1 MANYQ
6 QRLPLRGG
14 SPTLKELRARQF
26 QPSPPSTQP
35 PVSKAPGV
43 NPQQLPLNLQE
54 PAAVAP
60 SRATPADPSYGR
72 SALPVAQVE
81 QLQQGIQQQKAAA
94 NQAAADANIA
104 RRFQQFNER
113 QVGKVVASNQGAL
126 MRTAGGL
133 AAAVPIAIGA
143 YDTAKSVGQKLDGG
157 SGFFGALG
165 TTLSDNINNSLRR
178 SFTGTVGQTPEALLG
193 AYRKGGETQAPPHRV
208 EASLQTPPLGAAGS
222 TSAPIT
228 PAPAAPAPAAVP
240 QTPEQVFAD
249 LQQQRGFSPLGGVD
263 PNATHSPTLFQ
274 RTDALRTRPGSAN
287 PNDVQALQDY
297 RQAGFDTAKQ
307 EVIAAQDALLLN
319 PKDPKAQQR
328 LAQAEAGF
336 AESRQALMAAQ
347 GPLERRQYAGPG
359 GSASGVVAQGTP
371 RGGFVGAAT
380 DAEAARNLQARFEQ
394 DAAASQIAAGF
405 DRETERLRDARAEKM
420 GISRAKLDASE
431 GRSNPLTDLF
441 APQGQPAQTEAF
453 SQPGDGFGDAAM
465 RRSVLERRMADTRTS
480 GSERRAAAEA
490 YKGFL
495 SPAHG
500 TGSGGP
506 ANGHSPD
513 LFTMV
518 DKLRDNQRAD
528 QNLALQGQQLQEARR
543 SNAFNQALNATKE
556 DRAAREQ
563 FRVQGKEAEQAV
575 VKDRTQF
582 IKDFTDPKTKRGP
595 DMGALDVLGTQLA
608 RSPSLQRADP
618 AMAARFLDGSARYED
633 LVKVRQMQRIYE
645 ESRPGLSTLYL
656 GSPAS
661 ADEIVQRYFQLN
673 APQL

>member
-14 SPTLKELRARQF
+14 SPTLKELRARQL

-43 NPQQLPLNLQE
+43 NPQQLTLK
-54 PAAVAP
+54 
-60 SRATPADPSYGR
+60 
-72 SALPVAQVE
+72 LPE
-81 QLQQGIQQQKAAA
+81 
-94 NQAAADANIA
+94 
-104 RRFQQFNER
+104 
-113 QVGKVVASNQGAL
+113 
-126 MRTAGGL
+126 
-133 AAAVPIAIGA
+133 
-143 YDTAKSVGQKLDGG
+143 
-157 SGFFGALG
+157 
-165 TTLSDNINNSLRR
+165 
-178 SFTGTVGQTPEALLG
+178 
-193 AYRKGGETQAPPHRV
+193 
-208 EASLQTPPLGAAGS
+208 
-222 TSAPIT
+222 
-228 PAPAAPAPAAVP
+228 PAPAPATPPATPVPPQTGGGVRQFAGKALQFAGKAAPYVTGALVAADVVRRARTDDPRGVQRADVLANFDTRGLGPADAFLFAPKTPASEVDPRVAIHKTMQEALAKRMAERAGKPVEPDPYGLRPDRLQPSALAHPTTPGPAADPAADPEPAPAPDPAAVP
-240 QTPEQVFAD
+240 QKTPEQVFAD

-263 PNATHSPTLFQ
+263 PNATHSPALFQ
-274 RTDALRTRPGSAN
+274 RTDAIRTRPGGAN
-287 PNDVQALQDY
+287 PKDVQALQDY
-297 RQAGFDTAKQ
+297 RQAGFDTAQQ

-336 AESRQALMAAQ
+336 AEGRQALMAAQ
-347 GPLERRQYAGPG
+347 GPLERRQYAVPG
-359 GSASGVVAQGTP
+359 GSASGVTSVNTP

-380 DAEAARNLQARFEQ
+380 DTEAARNLQARFEQ
-394 DAAASQIAAGF
+394 DAAASQIAAGY
-405 DRETERLRDARAEKM
+405 DRQTERLRDARAEKM

-431 GRSNPLTDLF
+431 GRSNPLTSLF
-441 APQGQPAQTEAF
+441 APQQQQAAPEAF

-465 RRSVLERRMADTRTS
+465 RRSALERQMADTRTS

-528 QNLALQGQQLQEARR
+528 QNLALQGQQLQETRR

-595 DMGALDVLGTQLA
+595 DMGALDVLGAQLA

-633 LVKVRQMQRIYE
+633 LVKARQMQRIYE

>member
-1 MANYQ
+1 MATYQ

-14 SPTLKELRARQF
+14 SPTLKELRARQL
-26 QPSPPSTQP
+26 QPSPPSMQP

-43 NPQQLPLNLQE
+43 NPQQLPLELPE
-54 PAAVAP
+54 PAAAAP
-60 SRATPADPSYGR
+60 ALNGATPVPPQTGGGMRQFAGKALQFAGKAAPYVTGALVAADVVRRARTDDPRGVQRADVLANLDTRGLGPADAFLFAPKTPASEADPRVAIHKTTQEALAKRTAERAGKPVEPDPYGLR
-72 SALPVAQVE
+72 PDRLQPSALAHPMA
-81 QLQQGIQQQKAAA
+81 
-94 NQAAADANIA
+94 
-104 RRFQQFNER
+104 
-113 QVGKVVASNQGAL
+113 
-126 MRTAGGL
+126 
-133 AAAVPIAIGA
+133 
-143 YDTAKSVGQKLDGG
+143 SVGD
-157 SGFFGALG
+157 
-165 TTLSDNINNSLRR
+165 
-178 SFTGTVGQTPEALLG
+178 
-193 AYRKGGETQAPPHRV
+193 
-208 EASLQTPPLGAAGS
+208 AGS
-222 TSAPIT
+222 TPPAPV
-228 PAPAAPAPAAVP
+228 PAAPAPAAVP
-240 QTPEQVFAD
+240 QTPEQVFSD
-249 LQQQRGFSPLGGVD
+249 LQRQRGFSPLGGVD
-263 PNATHSPTLFQ
+263 PNATNPPTLFQ
-274 RTDALRTRPGSAN
+274 RTDAIRTRPGGAN

-297 RQAGFDTAKQ
+297 RQAGFG
-307 EVIAAQDALLLN
+307 AAQQGVAAAREALRRN
-319 PKDPKAQQR
+319 PNDSQARQQLTRAEADFTGAQQA
-328 LAQAEAGF
+328 LT
-336 AESRQALMAAQ
+336 ESQ

-359 GSASGVVAQGTP
+359 GSVSGVVAQGQQ

-394 DAAASQIAAGF
+394 DAAASQVAAGF

-431 GRSNPLTDLF
+431 GRSNPLTSLF
-441 APQGQPAQTEAF
+441 SAQGQPQQATPEAF

-528 QNLALQGQQLQEARR
+528 QNLALQGQQLQETRR
-543 SNAFNQALNATKE
+543 SNAFNQDLNAAKE
-556 DRAAREQ
+556 ARAAREQ

-608 RSPSLQRADP
+608 RSPSLQQADS
-618 AMAARFLDGSARYED
+618 AMAARLLDGSARYED

>member
-1 MANYQ
+1 M
-6 QRLPLRGG
+6 
-14 SPTLKELRARQF
+14 
-26 QPSPPSTQP
+26 
-35 PVSKAPGV
+35 
-43 NPQQLPLNLQE
+43 
-54 PAAVAP
+54 
-60 SRATPADPSYGR
+60 
-72 SALPVAQVE
+72 
-81 QLQQGIQQQKAAA
+81 
-94 NQAAADANIA
+94 
-104 RRFQQFNER
+104 
-113 QVGKVVASNQGAL
+113 
-126 MRTAGGL
+126 
-133 AAAVPIAIGA
+133 
-143 YDTAKSVGQKLDGG
+143 
-157 SGFFGALG
+157 
-165 TTLSDNINNSLRR
+165 
-178 SFTGTVGQTPEALLG
+178 
-193 AYRKGGETQAPPHRV
+193 
-208 EASLQTPPLGAAGS
+208 
-222 TSAPIT
+222 
-228 PAPAAPAPAAVP
+228 
-240 QTPEQVFAD
+240 
-249 LQQQRGFSPLGGVD
+249 GGVD
-263 PNATHSPTLFQ
+263 PNATNPPTLFQ
-274 RTDALRTRPGSAN
+274 RTDAIHTRPGSAN

-297 RQAGFDTAKQ
+297 RQTGFGD
-307 EVIAAQDALLLN
+307 
-319 PKDPKAQQR
+319 AQQGVAAAR
-328 LAQAEAGF
+328 EALRRNPNDPQARQQLTRAEADFTG
-336 AESRQALMAAQ
+336 AQQALAGSQ

-359 GSASGVVAQGTP
+359 GSVSGVVAQGTP
-371 RGGFVGAAT
+371 RGGFAGAAT
-380 DAEAARNLQARFEQ
+380 DVAAARNLQARFEQ

-528 QNLALQGQQLQEARR
+528 QNLALQNQQLQETRR
-543 SNAFNQALNATKE
+543 ANAFNQDLSAAKE
-556 DRAAREQ
+556 ARAAREQ
-563 FRVQGKEAEQAV
+563 FRVRGKEAEQAV

-608 RSPSLQRADP
+608 RSPSLQQADP

-673 APQL
+673 APQS

>member
-1 MANYQ
+1 MAMSAEEFTKR
-6 QRLPLRGG
+6 QRLAAQYGAPPASAAQAARRFAAASASSPQTPMPTPTQVRTRKDMEPWVLGNEMGPPKPPTPLQAPTPEQVQNWQSVQAASKAAPPPVNTHPVAGALATAFPQASLLLGGASEMTRRANIYDSG
-14 SPTLKELRARQF
+14 SPMA
-26 QPSPPSTQP
+26 PPKP
-35 PVSKAPGV
+35 PVS
-43 NPQQLPLNLQE
+43 
-54 PAAVAP
+54 
-60 SRATPADPSYGR
+60 
-72 SALPVAQVE
+72 
-81 QLQQGIQQQKAAA
+81 
-94 NQAAADANIA
+94 
-104 RRFQQFNER
+104 
-113 QVGKVVASNQGAL
+113 
-126 MRTAGGL
+126 
-133 AAAVPIAIGA
+133 
-143 YDTAKSVGQKLDGG
+143 
-157 SGFFGALG
+157 
-165 TTLSDNINNSLRR
+165 
-178 SFTGTVGQTPEALLG
+178 EA
-193 AYRKGGETQAPPHRV
+193 
-208 EASLQTPPLGAAGS
+208 
-222 TSAPIT
+222 SAPIT
-228 PAPAAPAPAAVP
+228 PAPAAPAPATAP
-240 QTPEQVFAD
+240 QKTPEQVFSD
-249 LQQQRGFSPLGGVD
+249 LQRQRGFTPLGGVD
-263 PNATHSPTLFQ
+263 PNAVNPPTLFQ
-274 RTDALRTRPGSAN
+274 RTDAIHTRPGSAN
-287 PNDVQALQDY
+287 PNDVQALQNY
-297 RQAGFDTAKQ
+297 RRTGFNEAQ
-307 EVIAAQDALLLN
+307 QGVAAAQEALRRN
-319 PKDPKAQQR
+319 PNDPQARQQLARAEADFTGAQQA
-328 LAQAEAGF
+328 LAG
-336 AESRQALMAAQ
+336 AQ

-359 GSASGVVAQGTP
+359 GSVSGVVAQGTP
-371 RGGFVGAAT
+371 RGGFGGAAT

-441 APQGQPAQTEAF
+441 APQGQPTQTEAF

-528 QNLALQGQQLQEARR
+528 QNLALQGQQLQETRR

-608 RSPSLQRADP
+608 RSPSLQQADP

>member
-1 MANYQ
+1 MAMSAEEFTKR
-6 QRLPLRGG
+6 QRLAAQYGAPPASAAQAARRFAAASASSPQTPMPTPTQVRTRKDMEPWVLGNEMGPPKPPTPLQAPTPEQVQNWQSVQAASKAAPPPVNTHPVAGALATAFPQASLLLGGASEMTRRANIYDSG
-14 SPTLKELRARQF
+14 SPMA
-26 QPSPPSTQP
+26 PPKP
-35 PVSKAPGV
+35 PVS
-43 NPQQLPLNLQE
+43 
-54 PAAVAP
+54 
-60 SRATPADPSYGR
+60 
-72 SALPVAQVE
+72 
-81 QLQQGIQQQKAAA
+81 
-94 NQAAADANIA
+94 
-104 RRFQQFNER
+104 
-113 QVGKVVASNQGAL
+113 
-126 MRTAGGL
+126 
-133 AAAVPIAIGA
+133 
-143 YDTAKSVGQKLDGG
+143 
-157 SGFFGALG
+157 
-165 TTLSDNINNSLRR
+165 
-178 SFTGTVGQTPEALLG
+178 EA
-193 AYRKGGETQAPPHRV
+193 
-208 EASLQTPPLGAAGS
+208 
-222 TSAPIT
+222 SAPIT

-240 QTPEQVFAD
+240 QTPEQVFSD
-249 LQQQRGFSPLGGVD
+249 LQRQRGFTPLGGVD
-263 PNATHSPTLFQ
+263 PNAVNPPTLFQ
-274 RTDALRTRPGSAN
+274 RTDAIHTRPGSAN
-287 PNDVQALQDY
+287 PNDVQALQNY
-297 RQAGFDTAKQ
+297 RRTGFNEAQ
-307 EVIAAQDALLLN
+307 QGVAAAQEALRRN
-319 PKDPKAQQR
+319 PNDPQARQQLARAEADFTGAQQA
-328 LAQAEAGF
+328 LAG
-336 AESRQALMAAQ
+336 AQ

-359 GSASGVVAQGTP
+359 GSVSGVVAQGTP
-371 RGGFVGAAT
+371 RGGFAGAAT
-380 DAEAARNLQARFEQ
+380 DVEAARNLQARFEQ

-441 APQGQPAQTEAF
+441 ASQGQPAQTEAF

-528 QNLALQGQQLQEARR
+528 QNLALQNQQLQETRR
-543 SNAFNQALNATKE
+543 ANAFNQDLSAAKE
-556 DRAAREQ
+556 ARAAREQ
-563 FRVQGKEAEQAV
+563 FRVRGKEAEQAV

-608 RSPSLQRADP
+608 RSPSLQQADP

>member
-1 MANYQ
+1 MATYQ

-43 NPQQLPLNLQE
+43 NPQQLPLNLPE
-54 PAAVAP
+54 PAAAPPAAPPAVPVPPQTGGGVRQFAGKALQFAGKAAPYVTGALVAADVVR
-60 SRATPADPSYGR
+60 RARTDDPRGVQRADVLANLDTRGLGPADAFLFAPKTPASEADPRVAIHKTTQEALAKRMAERAGKPVEPDPYGLR
-72 SALPVAQVE
+72 PDR
-81 QLQQGIQQQKAAA
+81 LQPS
-94 NQAAADANIA
+94 
-104 RRFQQFNER
+104 
-113 QVGKVVASNQGAL
+113 V
-126 MRTAGGL
+126 L
-133 AAAVPIAIGA
+133 AHPMA
-143 YDTAKSVGQKLDGG
+143 SVGD
-157 SGFFGALG
+157 
-165 TTLSDNINNSLRR
+165 
-178 SFTGTVGQTPEALLG
+178 
-193 AYRKGGETQAPPHRV
+193 
-208 EASLQTPPLGAAGS
+208 AGS
-222 TSAPIT
+222 TP
-228 PAPAAPAPAAVP
+228 PAPVSADPAPAAVP
-240 QTPEQVFAD
+240 QTPEQVFSD

-263 PNATHSPTLFQ
+263 PNATNPPTLFQ
-274 RTDALRTRPGSAN
+274 RTDAIRTRPGSAN

-297 RQAGFDTAKQ
+297 RRTGFGD
-307 EVIAAQDALLLN
+307 
-319 PKDPKAQQR
+319 AQQGVAAAR
-328 LAQAEAGF
+328 EALRRNPNDPQARQQLTRAEADFTG
-336 AESRQALMAAQ
+336 AQQALTESQ

-359 GSASGVVAQGTP
+359 GSVSGVVAQGTP
-371 RGGFVGAAT
+371 RGGFGGAAT

-394 DAAASQIAAGF
+394 DAAASQVAAGF

-513 LFTMV
+513 LFNIV
-518 DKLRDNQRAD
+518 DKMRDNQRAD
-528 QNLALQGQQLQEARR
+528 QSLVLQGQQFQETRR
-543 SNAFNQALNATKE
+543 ANQFNQALAAGKE
-556 DRAAREQ
+556 QRAATEQ
-563 FRVQGKEAEQAV
+563 FRQQGKEAEQAV

-595 DMGALDVLGTQLA
+595 DMGALDVLGAQLA

>member
-1 MANYQ
+1 MATYQ

-26 QPSPPSTQP
+26 QPSPPSMQP

-43 NPQQLPLNLQE
+43 NPQQLPLNLPE
-54 PAAVAP
+54 PAAAAP
-60 SRATPADPSYGR
+60 SRAAPADPSYGR

-104 RRFQQFNER
+104 RRFQQFNEG
-113 QVGKVVASNQGAL
+113 QVGKAVASNQGAL

-143 YDTAKSVGQKLDGG
+143 YDTAKSVGQKLDEG

-193 AYRKGGETQAPPHRV
+193 AYRKGGETQTPPHRV
-208 EASLQTPPLGAAGS
+208 EASLRPPTP
-222 TSAPIT
+222 TAPASDA

-240 QTPEQVFAD
+240 QTPEQVFSD

-263 PNATHSPTLFQ
+263 PNATNPPTLFQ
-274 RTDALRTRPGSAN
+274 RTDAIHTRPGSAN

-297 RQAGFDTAKQ
+297 RQTGFGD
-307 EVIAAQDALLLN
+307 
-319 PKDPKAQQR
+319 AQQGVAAAR
-328 LAQAEAGF
+328 EALRRNPNDPQARQQLTRAEADFTG
-336 AESRQALMAAQ
+336 AQQALAGSQ

-371 RGGFVGAAT
+371 RGGFGGAAT

-441 APQGQPAQTEAF
+441 ASQGQPAQTEAF

-528 QNLALQGQQLQEARR
+528 QNLALQNQQLQETRR
-543 SNAFNQALNATKE
+543 ANAFNQDLSAAKE
-556 DRAAREQ
+556 ARAAREQ
-563 FRVQGKEAEQAV
+563 FRVRGKEAEQAV

-608 RSPSLQRADP
+608 RSPSLQQADP